1 MKRQISEAALPG
13 RKVDLWT
20 PWGILRLTDTEDA
33 AKDERKPLSRVWMRP
48 VGDMPVDKRPARERD
63 AETRA

>member
-20 PWGILRLTDTEDA
+20 PWGILRLTDPEDA
-33 AKDERKPLSRVWMRP
+33 AKEERKPLPRVWMRP
-48 VGDMPVDKRPARERD
+48 AGDMPAREGD